1 MYASRTELFGGLK
14 DGARGSSNR
23 RARNF
28 RSVLIVGEVA
38 LSVVLLVGSALLL
51 LSFIRLQRTPPGFD
65 PKGAAA
71 AFVGIPVVRYDTP
84 VRQAQF
90 YSDVVDHLLAEPKV
104 TNAAVGLA
112 LPLSGLIPRS
122 PYSVNGRAILPLPQ
136 RPLANLEVVSEGYF
150 GLMRIPML
158 EGRGF
163 EATDRTGSPAVC
175 VINES
180 FAKRLFPG
188 ESAVGKVLLRGAAAD
203 VRVEIVGVIGDVKT
217 NGLNAPP
224 PDEIYFPV
232 RQLALPGMTIIART
246 SGDTAALQTVIRSAV
261 TAVDKDQPI
270 TRFAS
275 LETTVAQSVGSQ
287 RLVSWLTAIFAGVA
301 LALSAVGLYSVVAY
315 VVSQRTSEIGIRMA
329 LGAEPGQVIRLVM
342 RGGLTLVGIGLGL
355 GLAGAAGAVRLIQS
369 LLFEVQPL
377 DLFVYGSVALLFIV
391 VGCLACLAPSLRA
404 ARIDPLLALRSD

>member
-1 MYASRTELFGGLK
+1 
-14 DGARGSSNR
+14 
-23 RARNF
+23 
-28 RSVLIVGEVA
+28 VEV
-38 LSVVLLVGSALLL
+38 
-51 LSFIRLQRTPPGFD
+51 
-65 PKGAAA
+65 
-71 AFVGIPVVRYDTP
+71 
-84 VRQAQF
+84 
-90 YSDVVDHLLAEPKV
+90 
-104 TNAAVGLA
+104 
-112 LPLSGLIPRS
+112 
-122 PYSVNGRAILPLPQ
+122 
-136 RPLANLEVVSEGYF
+136 
-150 GLMRIPML
+150 
-158 EGRGF
+158 
-163 EATDRTGSPAVC
+163 
-175 VINES
+175 
-180 FAKRLFPG
+180 
-188 ESAVGKVLLRGAAAD
+188 
-203 VRVEIVGVIGDVKT
+203 VGVIGDVKT

-342 RGGLTLVGIGLGL
+342 RGGLTLVGMGLGL

-377 DLFVYGSVALLFIV
+377 DLLVYGSVALLFIV

-404 ARIDPLLALRSD
+404 ARIDPLLALRSE